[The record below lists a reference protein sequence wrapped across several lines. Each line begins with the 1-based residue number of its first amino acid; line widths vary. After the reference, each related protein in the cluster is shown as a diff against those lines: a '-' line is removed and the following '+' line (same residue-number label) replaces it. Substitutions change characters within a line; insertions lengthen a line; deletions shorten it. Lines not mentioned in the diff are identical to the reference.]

1 MSQFV
6 IIKHGIE
13 GTDTF
18 LSFHGVCY
26 IVKKGKVSGTV
37 SSARVVYCFERTAVG
52 VIDVCR
58 GDELSSSPVL
68 IIVALGR
75 EEMIFQNSSVAIL

>member
-1 MSQFV
+1 M
-6 IIKHGIE
+6 
-13 GTDTF
+13 
-18 LSFHGVCY
+18 
-26 IVKKGKVSGTV
+26 

-68 IIVALGR
+68 IIVALDR
-75 EEMIFQNSSVAIL
+75 EEMIFQIRSVAIL